1 MIQRLALFWL
11 FTVPALVAAQ
21 DLRGSRVCDFV
32 NGECVPRNTILGG
45 LPALSDLVLAWA
57 GGAAVLFVIVGGAR
71 MLLSFGDDAQIT
83 KGRTGVITALV
94 GLALVLGA
102 QVLVSFVGLNVAT
115 VAGDSS
121 DPVLST
127 IGVVIDRGL
136 SLLNIVVVFA
146 IVVAGFRMIFAAG
159 QEDQFTKTRTML
171 IYIVVGTVII
181 NLAASLVRAV
191 LSLGL

>member
-1 MIQRLALFWL
+1 M
-11 FTVPALVAAQ
+11 
-21 DLRGSRVCDFV
+21 
-32 NGECVPRNTILGG
+32 
-45 LPALSDLVLAWA
+45 
-57 GGAAVLFVIVGGAR
+57 
-71 MLLSFGDDAQIT
+71 
-83 KGRTGVITALV
+83 V